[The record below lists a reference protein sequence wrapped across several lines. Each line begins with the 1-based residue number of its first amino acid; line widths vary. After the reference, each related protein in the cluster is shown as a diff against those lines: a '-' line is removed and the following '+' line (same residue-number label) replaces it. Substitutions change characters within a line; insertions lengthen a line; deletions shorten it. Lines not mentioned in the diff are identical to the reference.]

1 MVGMSGA
8 RVGVFLLTIL
18 TVPSHELEINVS
30 FVTGFQETENAS
42 LLCSWKFMTGN
53 SSTPRSNSFSDP
65 SPPAAIS

>member
-1 MVGMSGA
+1 MNGGKLD
-8 RVGVFLLTIL
+8 GFWLTIL

-30 FVTGFQETENAS
+30 FVTGFQETEKVS

-53 SSTPRSNSFSDP
+53 SSTPKSKSFSDP